1 MILRDD
7 EILTGF
13 SGRSRRRNIGEE
25 RGREAQRFLD
35 FIADP
40 GDNTRSPIPTLRG
53 FSGAVCWMDGRER
66 KSLLL
71 FPLFFLNEM
80 GTIEIFFFLFRNKV
94 SVSNIFHC
102 IKNS

>member
-13 SGRSRRRNIGEE
+13 SGRSRRRNIGEG
-25 RGREAQRFLD
+25 RGGGATVPRFYR
-35 FIADP
+35 
-40 GDNTRSPIPTLRG
+40 GSWRQHTIPTLRG
-53 FSGAVCWMDGRER
+53 FPSAVCWMDGRER
-66 KSLLL
+66 KSLLH

-102 IKNS
+102 IQNS